1 MGKLIQIMIMIEKS
15 LNKMYKA
22 VIFDLD
28 GTILNTL
35 DDLFYSTNYALEQYN
50 LRNRTYEEIRCFV
63 GNGVRVLIEK
73 AVGDDHQHLVEDV
86 INEFKKHYKEHSLDH
101 IRKYDGVYELLNE
114 LKRKGLKLA
123 VVTNKFN
130 LAAQDIV
137 SEYFPNIFDVVLGET
152 KELNRKP
159 HPDMC
164 NYVLKKLDINS
175 NEALYVGDSDVDIL
189 TSKNANLKCI
199 SCAWGFRTKDELISS
214 GASIIIDSPSE
225 LLKLI
230 KK

>member
-1 MGKLIQIMIMIEKS
+1 
-15 LNKMYKA
+15 MYKA

-35 DDLFYSTNYALEQYN
+35 DDLFYSTNFALEKHN
-50 LRNRTYEEIRCFV
+50 LKTRTYEEIRCFV

-73 AVGDDHQHLVEDV
+73 AVGKEYQHLVEEV
-86 INEFKKHYKEHSLDH
+86 ITEFKNHYKDHSLDH
-101 IRKYDGVYELLNE
+101 IREYDGIKELLYE

-130 LAAQDIV
+130 LAAQSIIKD
-137 SEYFPNIFDVVLGET
+137 YFPGIFDVVLGET

-164 NYVLKKLDINS
+164 NYVLQKLKVS
-175 NEALYVGDSDVDIL
+175 STEALYVGDSEVDVL
-189 TSKNANLKCI
+189 TANNANLKCI
-199 SCAWGFRTKDELISS
+199 SCSWGFRTKDELLSS
-214 GASIIIDSPSE
+214 GANIIIDNPFDI
-225 LLKLI
+225 I
-230 KK
+230 KYL

>member
-1 MGKLIQIMIMIEKS
+1 
-15 LNKMYKA
+15 MYKA

-35 DDLFYSTNYALEQYN
+35 DDLFCSTNYALEQYN
-50 LRNRTYEEIRCFV
+50 LKNRTYEEIRCFV

-73 AVGDDHQHLVEDV
+73 AVGEDYQYLVENV
-86 INEFKKHYKEHSLDH
+86 IQEFKNHYRDHSLDH
-101 IRKYDGVYELLNE
+101 IKEYDGIKELLVE
-114 LKRKGLKLA
+114 LKRKGIKLA

-130 LAAQDIV
+130 LAAQGIV
-137 SEYFPNIFDVVLGET
+137 NKHFPGIFDIVLGES

-164 NYVLKKLDINS
+164 NYVLEKLRIKHSD
-175 NEALYVGDSDVDIL
+175 ALYVGDSDVDIL
-189 TSKNANLKCI
+189 TANNANLKCI
-199 SCAWGFRTKDELISS
+199 SCSWGFRTKGELL
-214 GASIIIDSPSE
+214 ASNATIIIDKPCD
-225 LLKLI
+225 LLEKL

>member
-1 MGKLIQIMIMIEKS
+1 
-15 LNKMYKA
+15 MYKA

-35 DDLFYSTNYALEQYN
+35 DDLYYSTNYALEQYN
-50 LRNRTYEEIRCFV
+50 LKKRTYEEIRCFV

-73 AVGDDHQHLVEDV
+73 AVGKEYQHLVEDV
-86 INEFKKHYKEHSLDH
+86 IKRFKNHYKDHSLDH
-101 IRKYDGVYELLNE
+101 IREYDEIKELLYE

-137 SEYFPNIFDVVLGET
+137 KEYFPGIFDIVIGET

-164 NYVLKKLDINS
+164 NYVLKELGINS
-175 NEALYVGDSDVDIL
+175 SDALYVGDSDVDIM
-189 TSKNANLKCI
+189 TAKNANLKCI
-199 SCAWGFRTKDELISS
+199 SCSWGFRTKDELFSS
-214 GASIIIDSPSE
+214 GANIIIDNPFDI
-225 LLKLI
+225 I
-230 KK
+230 KYL